1 MGESDKW
8 VFRGYKEGDI
18 PDLVTLVNLVDET
31 YTLDWGTSESEMTHD
46 LRGPR
51 QEPERQIVV
60 AEMDGRPGFVGY
72 GRVGY
77 DNDEEK
83 GERIYY
89 LNVTIH
95 PDLEGRGLEDD
106 LAARLIEI
114 VRGYEAD
121 PKPEGSKQAKLKAYV
136 NEQVH
141 HVRRLWEGLGLK
153 QVRYFQVMQ
162 RLLDEPIDEPAP
174 VDGVFV
180 RLYRRPEDNA
190 AALEAFNNSFSDHY
204 DHHDSPPEDWEHFT
218 GLPTTRPDLSWLAQ
232 AHGLDGVEPGKIVGF
247 CICAV
252 FDEDNKR
259 KGVLEGWID
268 LLGTTRECRRKGLG
282 RSILM
287 HGLHSLRAAGLDTA
301 LLGVDSESLTGA
313 NKLYESVGFRTRS
326 REVQYECLL
335 EEIRAE

>member
-1 MGESDKW
+1 MQTQAEDKEMSSTVGESDKW
-8 VFRGYKEGDI
+8 VIRGYKEGDI
-18 PDLVTLVNLVDET
+18 PNLVTLVNIVDEA
-31 YTLDWGTSESEMTHD
+31 YRLDWGTSESEMTHD
-46 LRGPR
+46 FRGPR

-60 AEMDGRPGFVGY
+60 AEMGGRTGFVGY

-77 DNDEEK
+77 DNNEEK
-83 GERIYY
+83 GKRIYY
-89 LNVTIH
+89 LNVTVH
-95 PDLEGRGLEDD
+95 PDAEGQGLEDE

-114 VRGYEAD
+114 ARGYEAD
-121 PKPEGSKQAKLKAYV
+121 PKPEGIGRATLKAYV

-141 HVRRLWEGLGLK
+141 HIRRLWEGLGLK

-162 RLLDEPIDEPAP
+162 RVLDEPIDEPAP

-252 FDEDNKR
+252 FDEDNER

-282 RSILM
+282 RSILL

-301 LLGVDSESLTGA
+301 LLGVELGEPDRG
-313 NKLYESVGFRTRS
+313 
-326 REVQYECLL
+326 
-335 EEIRAE
+335 